1 MAKPTSGNVSVN
13 LDQWADGSVLQGDFD
28 GTGQSQEVFVNGN
41 LNAQKAHYNEGDAI
55 PYRAVLDNMQT
66 GVTYGLVIQWDTVDS
81 GAYALDYLTGYN
93 FSFDG
98 TKHPGEPDV
107 DPLQG
112 VNGISSGASTLA
124 AILADPQ
131 LLLGFGS
138 QFGVTDGI
146 DAGGGLPSGAQ
157 SITIFGAV
165 TNATVSLTSYNADKT
180 KASVT
185 ITFTYTGSSAD
196 NADTVVVAWGG
207 HIASSLDWADDAG
220 ETVETASDISGSPYH
235 MRVQSLVVD
244 GVVTSVGNQ
253 DRSLS
258 ADAVLPPEP
267 PPSVSVD
274 LIADDDDTLNGIGDS
289 ADGDDA
295 ASVPAITPLNVTGAT
310 SVDFND
316 LHLDPVLNTSAA
328 AVKSGGVA
336 LFYFWDAAASTL
348 YASTDVTSATT
359 AAATVVFSIAL
370 QESGGLFDY
379 FFSSTGQIDHPAGNT
394 ENNVLVDVTFTATG
408 LGGSATG
415 TFHLSFDD
423 DLPVRASNPT
433 PVTATVEEDGMSS
446 AVTPEAGGLDGDD
459 QSLGNPGAGDTLADD
474 QASGLSGSL
483 SALVDAGADQPPT
496 MSLSSVTTGLPTLFS
511 KGVAVTYAV
520 TDSGDADLLLDT
532 LTATAGAR
540 TVFTLKVNPDGSWAF
555 DLDDQLDH
563 VAGGGENTALRT
575 AADGSTSVGSIDFS
589 SMLQVTDFDGD
600 TVAPL
605 LAGDFAIT
613 VEDDIPVRA
622 ANPQSVTATVEED
635 GMSSAVIPEAG
646 GLNGNDQ
653 SLGNPGAGD
662 TLADDQ
668 ASGAV
673 GSLTALMSVGADEPP
688 TISLSSVTTS
698 LPALFSKGDAVSYAV
713 IDSGDADTL
722 LDTLTATA
730 GARTVFTLKVN
741 PDGSWAFDLDDQ
753 LDHVAGGGENTALRT
768 AADGSTSAASIDFS
782 AIVQVTDFDGDT
794 VAPLQ
799 SGDFAITVQDDVPV
813 RAANPQ
819 AVTAT
824 VEEDGMSSAVTP
836 EAGGLN
842 GDDQSLGNPGA
853 GDTLADDQASGTVGS
868 LTALMSVGADEPP
881 TISLSSVTTSLPTLF
896 SKGVAVAYAVTDSGD
911 ADTLLDTLTATAG
924 ARTVFTLK
932 VNPDG
937 SWAFDL
943 DDQLDHV
950 AGGGE
955 NTALRTNLAGT
966 TSAASIDFSSIVQV
980 TDFDGDT
987 VAPLLAGDFAITV
1000 QDDVPVRAANPQSV
1014 TATVEEDGMSSAV
1027 TPEAGG
1033 LNGNDQSLGNPGA
1046 GDTLADD
1053 QASGAIGSLT
1063 ALMSVGADEPPT
1075 ITLSSVTTSLPTLFS
1090 KGDAV
1095 TYAVT
1100 DSADADTLLDTLT
1113 ATAGGRTVFTLQVNP
1128 DGSWAFDLDDQL
1140 DHVDDDL
1147 NTENTA
1153 LRTNL
1158 AGTTSV
1164 ASIDFS
1170 AIVQVTDFDGDTVAP
1185 LLAGDFAV
1193 TVEDDIPVFNSIT
1206 NVVAFNTGDPMTG
1219 MYSASVGA
1227 DEPGDIVLLTLAGT
1241 APSGRAIFNVVLNQ
1255 DSSTVTSFS
1264 FDYFTK
1270 EAPSTDTLTATGTV
1284 TFNANGTYVVD
1295 LDGPILG
1302 GTTFSTSG
1310 GTNLDYDTT
1319 GNNSPEITVKAYTSD
1334 FFGVLTGQSSV
1345 PLSDT
1350 TDLVTDD
1357 SDHSFAAGDTFKSV
1371 GTAYV
1376 NVSTDTV
1383 GVNSD
1388 TVQNGELLNYDFY
1401 TANPVSPAS
1410 PSGPPPVSTPT
1421 AVIVASTEKAF
1432 VDTVDITLNQINVG
1446 KEDIAILLKLFNA
1459 DTDDFTTK
1467 LLLANASSDYQAIAG
1482 STDVK
1487 VSVTE
1492 DDYQDGYRI
1501 YGMQILT
1508 STEDITGTGFSLSD
1522 GSVVNLTSSGND
1534 LADTSDGDVMKIIRI
1549 EVTANLPGDSDLA
1562 FTGKMVDEDG
1572 DETSNFGF
1580 SVHLEGDSEV
1590 LTGGAGSD
1598 YLNGTA
1604 AADTMSG
1611 GAGADFMFGGA
1622 GADVFQFASGDS
1634 GITLGTADTILDFLT
1649 GVDKIA
1655 TSKAAGNATIAAG
1668 AGLADLAAFFGAA
1681 DAVLTAGAGTNDV
1694 YVAYD
1699 AAGSG
1704 NAWAVVDENDTGSV
1718 DAGDTLIVLAGI
1730 NAAAE
1735 IAATDFI

>member
-1 MAKPTSGNVSVN
+1 MAKPTSGNVSIN
-13 LDQWADGSVLQGDFD
+13 LDQWADGPVLQGDVD
-28 GTGQSQEVFVNGN
+28 GTGQNQEVFVNGN

-55 PYRAVLDNMQT
+55 PYRAIMDNLEP

-81 GAYALDYLTGYN
+81 GAYALDYLTGFN

-107 DPLQG
+107 NPLLG
-112 VNGISSGASTLA
+112 VTGISSGSITLA
-124 AILADPQ
+124 GIQSDPQ
-131 LLLGFGS
+131 LLTGFGA
-138 QFGVTDGI
+138 QFGITDGLSS
-146 DAGGGLPSGAQ
+146 GTPSGAQ
-157 SITIFGAV
+157 SISLFGSV
-165 TNATVSLTSYNADKT
+165 SGATVSTVTYNADFT

-185 ITFTYTGSSAD
+185 VSFMYTGSAAD

-207 HIASSLDWADDAG
+207 HIASSLDWHDDAG
-220 ETVETASDISGSPYH
+220 ETVQTASDINGSPYH
-235 MRVQSLVVD
+235 MRVLSLVVD
-244 GVVTSVGNQ
+244 GTVTSVGNQ

-267 PPSVSVD
+267 PVTVAVD
-274 LIADDDDTLNGIGDS
+274 LIADDDDTANGIGDS

-295 ASVPAITPLNVTGAT
+295 ASVPAITPLGVTGAI
-310 SVDFND
+310 SVDFSD
-316 LHLDPVLNTSAA
+316 VHLDPVLDTSSA

-336 LFYFWDAAASTL
+336 LFYFWDAAGSTL
-348 YASTDVTSATT
+348 YASTDVTSAAT

-379 FFSSTGQIDHPAGNT
+379 FFSSTGQIDHPAGST

-408 LGGSATG
+408 QGGTTANG

-423 DLPVRASNPT
+423 DIPVRASATT

-446 AVTPEAGGLDGDD
+446 AVTPEAGGLNGDD

-474 QASGLSGSL
+474 QASGAIGSL
-483 SALVDAGADQPPT
+483 TALVDVGADQPGT
-496 MSLSSVTTGLPTLFS
+496 FTLSSVTTSLPTLFS
-511 KGVAVTYAV
+511 KGDAVTYAV
-520 TDSGDADLLLDT
+520 TDSGDADVLLDT
-532 LTATAGAR
+532 LTATAGGR
-540 TVFTLKVNPDGSWAF
+540 TVFTLQVNPDGSWAF

-563 VAGGGENTALRT
+563 VDDDLNTENTALRT
-575 AADGSTSVGSIDFS
+575 NLAGTTSVGSIDFS
-589 SMLQVTDFDGD
+589 SMIQVTDFDGD

-613 VEDDIPVRA
+613 VQDDI
-622 ANPQSVTATVEED
+622 
-635 GMSSAVIPEAG
+635 
-646 GLNGNDQ
+646 
-653 SLGNPGAGD
+653 
-662 TLADDQ
+662 
-668 ASGAV
+668 
-673 GSLTALMSVGADEPP
+673 
-688 TISLSSVTTS
+688 
-698 LPALFSKGDAVSYAV
+698 
-713 IDSGDADTL
+713 
-722 LDTLTATA
+722 
-730 GARTVFTLKVN
+730 
-741 PDGSWAFDLDDQ
+741 
-753 LDHVAGGGENTALRT
+753 
-768 AADGSTSAASIDFS
+768 
-782 AIVQVTDFDGDT
+782 
-794 VAPLQ
+794 
-799 SGDFAITVQDDVPV
+799 PV

-896 SKGVAVAYAVTDSGD
+896 SKG
-911 ADTLLDTLTATAG
+911 
-924 ARTVFTLK
+924 
-932 VNPDG
+932 
-937 SWAFDL
+937 
-943 DDQLDHV
+943 
-950 AGGGE
+950 
-955 NTALRTNLAGT
+955 
-966 TSAASIDFSSIVQV
+966 
-980 TDFDGDT
+980 
-987 VAPLLAGDFAITV
+987 
-1000 QDDVPVRAANPQSV
+1000 
-1014 TATVEEDGMSSAV
+1014 
-1027 TPEAGG
+1027 
-1033 LNGNDQSLGNPGA
+1033 
-1046 GDTLADD
+1046 
-1053 QASGAIGSLT
+1053 
-1063 ALMSVGADEPPT
+1063 
-1075 ITLSSVTTSLPTLFS
+1075 
-1090 KGDAV
+1090 DAV

-1100 DSADADTLLDTLT
+1100 DSGDPDSLLDTLT

-1140 DHVDDDL
+1140 DHVAGDG
-1147 NTENTA
+1147 ENTA
-1153 LRTNL
+1153 LRT
-1158 AGTTSV
+1158 AADGSTST

-1219 MYSASVGA
+1219 MYSAGVGA

-1270 EAPSTDTLTATGTV
+1270 VSPSTDSLTATGTV

-1735 IAATDFI
+1735 IAATDFV